1 MPDSNAGVRFIDTVL
16 GRTQIPKILFLG
28 RWDWA
33 NLCNRIARAI
43 NTTVG
48 VECARVAT
56 ENAHPFGYL
65 EDLILK
71 RDGARD
77 AVEIA
82 KTVDWIITTGDG
94 EYDFFQRML
103 SELPLP
109 QDVSI
114 AVTHAGSAYRENA
127 RRMNRRDAELG
138 AKVRFVGSDSLKL
151 ARGDSRAV
159 PYFGTSDLAPKLTR
173 VDGIPIVSHSPSSR
187 ATKGSEKILTVLT
200 RLEAEGLYS
209 VDLIEGVSA
218 EEANRR
224 RRRAHI
230 HIDQMNPDVGGFGQ
244 SAIEA
249 MGVGCAVLCDIRNV
263 VPDVWRFF
271 PPPPIIDVRKS
282 ADLEQWLRSLAA
294 NPELL
299 HRYRAAAYAWSDTN
313 SAPDAVARYWLYHL
327 DRAS

>member
-1 MPDSNAGVRFIDTVL
+1 VPDSNAGVRLIDTVP
-16 GRTQIPKILFLG
+16 GRIPITKILFLG

-43 NTTVG
+43 NTAVG
-48 VECARVAT
+48 IECARVAT
-56 ENAHPFGYL
+56 ENAHPFGYV

-71 RDGARD
+71 RDGVD
-77 AVEIA
+77 GAVEIA

-109 QDVSI
+109 KDVRI
-114 AVTHAGSAYRENA
+114 GVTHAGSAYREDA

-138 AKVRFVGSDSLKL
+138 AKVRFVGSDSLIL
-151 ARGDSRAV
+151 AKGDPRAV
-159 PYFGTSDLAPKLTR
+159 PYFGTSDIAPVLTR
-173 VDGIPIVSHSPSSR
+173 IDGVPIVSHSPSSR
-187 ATKGSEKILTVLT
+187 ATKGSEKILQVLR
-200 RLEAEGLYS
+200 RLESEGLYS

-218 EEANRR
+218 EEASCRR
-224 RRRAHI
+224 GSAHV

-249 MGVGCAVLCDIRNV
+249 MGVGCAVLCDIRKV
-263 VPDVWRFF
+263 VSDVWRFF

-282 ADLEQWLRSLAA
+282 TDLEEWLRSLAA

-299 HRYRAAAYAWSDTN
+299 HRYRAAAYAWSAAN
-313 SAPDAVARYWLYHL
+313 SSPDAVARYWLYHL
-327 DRAS
+327 DRAL